1 MRYSSIKPQYKYG
14 QGFTLVE
21 LVIVIV
27 LLGILSVGA
36 SGFIRLGSEMFVDT
50 KNRSDM
56 VATGRFITER
66 LNRELRTALPNSIR
80 VQNSGTVMQCLTY
93 MPIITTANY
102 LNIPTASENE
112 TATNTFSV
120 VAFDDSNIDVGGATE
135 YRAAVY
141 PASTA
146 GIYNAINN
154 QIIQPLGTVN
164 TVVTPAAVDQNNR
177 RDITV
182 SENILFAT
190 GSPTSRFYFIG
201 ANNVSYCVLG
211 RELKRFEGNN
221 PIDDGG
227 LVTFFN
233 NNGVLMANNLLNNH
247 FPFSLNE
254 STQFRNATVLIQLV
268 LQEGIDVNEQV
279 TFNNE
284 VHIPNAA

>member
-1 MRYSSIKPQYKYG
+1 MRHSSIKLQHQYNK
-14 QGFTLVE
+14 GFTLVE

-56 VATGRFITER
+56 VATGRFVIER
-66 LNRELRTALPNSIR
+66 LNRELRTALPNSVR
-80 VQNSGTVMQCLTY
+80 VQESGAMQCITY
-93 MPIITTANY
+93 MPIITTVNY
-102 LNIPTASENE
+102 LDIRTASENE
-112 TATNTFSV
+112 TAINTFSA
-120 VAFDDSNIDVGGATE
+120 VAFDDSNIDVGGSTQ

-141 PASTA
+141 PTSTA
-146 GIYNAINN
+146 EIYNATNN
-154 QIIQPLGTVN
+154 EIIQSLGGIT
-164 TVVTPAAVDQNNR
+164 TIAIPAEADQSNR

-182 SENILFAT
+182 SQNILFAT
-190 GSPTSRFYFIG
+190 DSPTSRLYFIG
-201 ANNVSYCVLG
+201 VNNVSYCVLG
-211 RELKRFEGNN
+211 REIRRFEGDN
-221 PIDDGG
+221 PIDDGS

-233 NNGVLMANNLLNNH
+233 SNGVLMANNLLNSN

-268 LQEGIDVNEQV
+268 LQEGVDVNEQV

-284 VHIPNAA
+284 VHIPNAP